1 MYNQECWLAVSHQ
14 LFKFSEAYCV
24 PPIFQR
30 FFRYELD
37 LVANVV
43 R

>member
-14 LFKFSEAYCV
+14 LFKFSEAYCATY
-24 PPIFQR
+24 ISTG